1 MSEHDHQVAL
11 FEWAD
16 YQTGMYPELAFM
28 YAIPN
33 GGHRHKA
40 TAGKMKAEGQKAGV
54 LDIHLPVARGGY
66 IGLWVEMKFG
76 SNGPTQEQKAWL
88 VAMRT
93 FGHRA
98 VVCHDWED
106 AKAIIEEYLNEA

>member
-1 MSEHDHQVAL
+1 MTEHDHQVAL

-33 GGHRHKA
+33 GGHRHKR
-40 TAGKMKAEGQKAGV
+40 TAGRLKAEGVKAGV
-54 LDIHLPVARGGY
+54 PDVHLPVSRGGY
-66 IGLWVEMKFG
+66 IGLWIEMKFG
-76 SNGPTQEQKAWL
+76 KNKPTESQKAWL
-88 VAMRT
+88 AAMRN

-98 VVCHDWED
+98 VVCFGWQE
-106 AKAIIEEYLNEA
+106 AKTIIEEYLAE